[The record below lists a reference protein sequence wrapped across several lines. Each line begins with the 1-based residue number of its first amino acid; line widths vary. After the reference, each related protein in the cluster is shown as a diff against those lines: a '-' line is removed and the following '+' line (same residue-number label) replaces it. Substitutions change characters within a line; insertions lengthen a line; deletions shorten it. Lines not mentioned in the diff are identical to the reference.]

1 MLKGQVVEAIT
12 AQDTINARQ
21 TILRN
26 IFDKELFSSASIS
39 ATILVDYLFD
49 YIDADVQFQIE
60 QKLFHPEIISTWRI
74 QQSSC
79 LNTAQ

>member
-60 QKLFHPEIISTWRI
+60 QKLFHPEIISTWSI

>member
-1 MLKGQVVEAIT
+1 MLKGQVVETIT
-12 AQDTINARQ
+12 AQDTINTRQ

-60 QKLFHPEIISTWRI
+60 RKLFHPEMISTWSI
-74 QQSSC
+74 QQSI
-79 LNTAQ
+79 A